1 MIPRKAV
8 EDVEKRPLIAVE
20 DIENRSLSTNSQS
33 KPVND
38 VPTPKAGVISSM
50 GLKVLALLALQNS
63 FKNILMRFVMT
74 DHGGFLLSTAIIV
87 VELLKLAFSVGYIV
101 LVQKQSP
108 FTVVTFI
115 KSDWKNTFLLVV
127 PATSY
132 SLQMSLEYIAMA
144 NIDPASFS
152 VLVQMKM
159 LTTALF
165 FRIILKRRLMKKQLM
180 SLAVLTVG
188 VMLCS
193 IKTSDDAGGA
203 IGNKNVGIAATL
215 GKLYAFILVCLKSLS
230 NIFSSGGSHHIF
242 KLHDPCKGIACS
254 SGFASVFTEKVI
266 KTARKSSNINTE
278 EFGLAHMQAQLA
290 IVSLVI
296 LGLYAFVQ
304 DFEMI
309 MTKGFFYNYD
319 AAAAFSSLNSAVGG
333 LIVAAV
339 LKHADSVLK
348 GYATAVSVVLTGTA
362 SKMLFGTELSLFYGM
377 GMINVIIA
385 VLLYNSSGLDDFLC

>member
-1 MIPRKAV
+1 MSSEAPMIPRKAV

-193 IKTSDDAGGA
+193 IKTSGDAGGA

-215 GKLYAFILVCLKSLS
+215 
-230 NIFSSGGSHHIF
+230 
-242 KLHDPCKGIACS
+242 
-254 SGFASVFTEKVI
+254 GFASVFTEKVI

-348 GYATAVSVVLTGTA
+348 GYATAVSVVLT
-362 SKMLFGTELSLFYGM
+362 
-377 GMINVIIA
+377 

>member
-1 MIPRKAV
+1 MATDGNLTTRKSF
-8 EDVEKRPLIAVE
+8 EDAENQPLT
-20 DIENRSLSTNSQS
+20 TNSQS
-33 KPVND
+33 KPIHD
-38 VPTPKAGVISSM
+38 VPTPKPGVITSM
-50 GLKVLALLALQNS
+50 GLKVLALLALQNA
-63 FKNILMRFVMT
+63 FKNILMRFVMK
-74 DHGGFLLSTAIIV
+74 DQPGFLLSTAIIV
-87 VELLKLAFSVGYIV
+87 VEMLKLFFSLGYIV

-115 KSDWKNTFLLVV
+115 RSDWKNTLLLVV

-132 SLQMSLEYIAMA
+132 SLQMTLEYIAMA

-165 FRIILKRRLMKKQLM
+165 FRTILKRKLMKKQLM
-180 SLAVLTVG
+180 SLVVLTVG

-193 IKTSDDAGGA
+193 IKTSDNTEEE
-203 IGNKNVGIAATL
+203 IGNKHVGIAATL
-215 GKLYAFILVCLKSLS
+215 
-230 NIFSSGGSHHIF
+230 
-242 KLHDPCKGIACS
+242 GIACS
-254 SGFASVFTEKVI
+254 SGFASVYTEKVI
-266 KTARKSSNINTE
+266 KTARKNNIVNNKE

-296 LGLYAFVQ
+296 LGLYAFVR
-304 DFEMI
+304 DFDMI
-309 MTKGFFYNYD
+309 MTKGFFYNYNT
-319 AAAAFSSLNSAVGG
+319 AAAFSSLNSAVGG

-362 SKMLFGTELSLFYGM
+362 SKMLFGTQLSLFYGM